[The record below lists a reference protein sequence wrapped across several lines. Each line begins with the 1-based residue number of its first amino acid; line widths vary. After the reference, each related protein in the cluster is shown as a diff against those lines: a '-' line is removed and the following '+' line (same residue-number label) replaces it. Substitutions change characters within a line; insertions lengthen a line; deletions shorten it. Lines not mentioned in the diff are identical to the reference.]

1 MPFPLLLVFCWQD
14 LSKLFSK
21 AISRLL
27 QKRTT
32 ELDFRRNRMILQ
44 DKVALVTGGTSGIG
58 RATAIAYAQ
67 QQAKVVVVGRRMDE
81 GEETVRLIKE
91 AGGEAVFVQADVT
104 KETDVKAMVDK
115 AVGVFGRLDI
125 AFNNAGVVGENPSL
139 IEQTEAEYDY
149 TMNVNVKGVWLSMKY
164 EIAQMLKQG
173 SGSIVNTASAVGVV
187 ALPEIL
193 LYTASKHAVVG
204 LTKAAALQYAKAGI
218 RINGVAPGS
227 IATDLFEAATD
238 EVKAYLAGLHPI
250 GRVGTLL
257 EVANAV
263 LFLSSDLAS
272 FITGETLMVDGGTVA
287 Q

>member
-1 MPFPLLLVFCWQD
+1 M
-14 LSKLFSK
+14 
-21 AISRLL
+21 L
-27 QKRTT
+27 QT
-32 ELDFRRNRMILQ
+32 FAG
-44 DKVALVTGGTSGIG
+44 KVALVTGGTSGIG
-58 RATAIAYAQ
+58 RATAIAYAK

-91 AGGEAVFVQADVT
+91 AGGEAIFVQADVT
-104 KETDVKAMVDK
+104 KEADVEAMVDK
-115 AVGVFGRLDI
+115 VVSVFGRLDI
-125 AFNNAGVVGENPSL
+125 AFNNAGTLGENPSL
-139 IEQTEAEYDY
+139 IEQTEAEYDR

-173 SGSIVNTASAVGVV
+173 SGSFASGGTMCIINTASTGGVV
-187 ALPEIL
+187 AFPSVP

-218 RINGVAPGS
+218 RINVVAPAV
-227 IATDLFEAATD
+227 IETDMIEAATGGQD
-238 EVKAYLAGLHPI
+238 EAKAYLAGLHPI
-250 GRVGTLL
+250 GRVGTPL

-272 FITGETLMVDGGTVA
+272 FVTGETLMVDGGYVA

>member
-1 MPFPLLLVFCWQD
+1 
-14 LSKLFSK
+14 
-21 AISRLL
+21 
-27 QKRTT
+27 
-32 ELDFRRNRMILQ
+32 MILQ
-44 DKVALVTGGTSGIG
+44 NKVALVTGGTSGIG

-81 GEETVRLIKE
+81 GEETVRSIEE
-91 AGGEAVFVQADVT
+91 AGGEAIFVPADVT
-104 KETDVKAMVDK
+104 KEADVKAMIDK

-125 AFNNAGVVGENPSL
+125 AFNNAGTVGENPSL
-139 IEQTEAEYDY
+139 IEQTEAEYDRI
-149 TMNVNVKGVWLSMKY
+149 MNVNVKGVWLSMKH

-173 SGSIVNTASAVGVV
+173 SGAIVNTSSGAGVV
-187 ALPEIL
+187 AVPTQP

-218 RINGVAPGS
+218 RINVVAPAA
-227 IATDLFEAATD
+227 IETDMFEVATGGQD
-238 EVKAYLAGLHPI
+238 EVKAYITGLHPI
-250 GRVGTLL
+250 GRIGTPL

-272 FITGETLMVDGGTVA
+272 FVTGETLMVDGGYVA

>member
-1 MPFPLLLVFCWQD
+1 
-14 LSKLFSK
+14 
-21 AISRLL
+21 
-27 QKRTT
+27 
-32 ELDFRRNRMILQ
+32 MILQ
-44 DKVALVTGGTSGIG
+44 NKVALVTGGTSGIG

-81 GEETVRLIKE
+81 GEETVRLIQDT
-91 AGGEAVFVQADVT
+91 GGEAIFVQADVT
-104 KETDVKAMVDK
+104 KEADVKAVVDK

-125 AFNNAGVVGENPSL
+125 AFNNAGTSGENPSL
-139 IEQTEAEYDY
+139 IDQTQAEYDR

-173 SGSIVNTASAVGVV
+173 SGSFASGGTMCIVNMASVAGSVAV
-187 ALPEIL
+187 PIQP

-218 RINGVAPGS
+218 RINAVAPAA
-227 IATDLFEAATD
+227 IETDMLEAATGGQD
-238 EVKAYLAGLHPI
+238 EAKAYFAGLHPI
-250 GRVGTLL
+250 GRIGTPL

-263 LFLSSDLAS
+263 LFLSSDMAS
-272 FITGETLMVDGGTVA
+272 FVTGETLMVDGGYVA

>member
-1 MPFPLLLVFCWQD
+1 
-14 LSKLFSK
+14 
-21 AISRLL
+21 
-27 QKRTT
+27 
-32 ELDFRRNRMILQ
+32 MILQ

-91 AGGEAVFVQADVT
+91 AGGEAIFVQADVT
-104 KETDVKAMVDK
+104 KEADVKAMVDK
-115 AVGVFGRLDI
+115 AVSVFGRLDI
-125 AFNNAGVVGENPSL
+125 AFNNAGTVGENPSL
-139 IEQTEAEYDY
+139 IEQTEAEYDRI
-149 TMNVNVKGVWLSMKY
+149 MNVNVKGVWLSMKY

-173 SGSIVNTASAVGVV
+173 SGAIVNTASGAGVV
-187 ALPEIL
+187 ALPAVP

-218 RINGVAPGS
+218 RINVVAPGA
-227 IATDLFEAATD
+227 IETDMFEAATGGQD
-238 EVKAYLAGLHPI
+238 EAKAYLVGLHPI
-250 GRVGTLL
+250 GRVGQPV

-263 LFLSSDLAS
+263 LFLSSDMAS
-272 FITGETLMVDGGTVA
+272 FITGETLMVDGGYVA

>member
-1 MPFPLLLVFCWQD
+1 MSQK
-14 LSKLFSK
+14 LSG
-21 AISRLL
+21 
-27 QKRTT
+27 
-32 ELDFRRNRMILQ
+32 
-44 DKVALVTGGTSGIG
+44 KVALVTGGTSGIG

-91 AGGEAVFVQADVT
+91 AGGEAIFVQADVT
-104 KETDVKAMVDK
+104 KEADVQAMVDK

-125 AFNNAGVVGENPSL
+125 AFNNAGTVGENPSL
-139 IEQTEAEYDY
+139 IEQTEAEYDRI
-149 TMNVNVKGVWLSMKY
+149 MNVNIKGVWLSMKY

-173 SGSIVNTASAVGVV
+173 SGAIVNTSSGAGVV
-187 ALPEIL
+187 AVPTQS

-218 RINGVAPGS
+218 RINVVAPAA
-227 IATDLFEAATD
+227 IETDMFEAATGGQD
-238 EVKAYLAGLHPI
+238 EAKAYITGLHPI
-250 GRVGTLL
+250 GRIGTPL

-272 FITGETLMVDGGTVA
+272 FITGETLMVDGGYVA

>member
-1 MPFPLLLVFCWQD
+1 MML
-14 LSKLFSK
+14 K
-21 AISRLL
+21 
-27 QKRTT
+27 
-32 ELDFRRNRMILQ
+32 

-91 AGGEAVFVQADVT
+91 AGGEAIFVQADVT
-104 KETDVKAMVDK
+104 KETDVKATVDK

-125 AFNNAGVVGENPSL
+125 AFNNAGTIGENLSL
-139 IEQTEAEYDY
+139 IEQTEAEYERI
-149 TMNVNVKGVWLSMKY
+149 MNVNVKGVWLSMKY

-173 SGSIVNTASAVGVV
+173 SGAIVNTSSGAGVV
-187 ALPEIL
+187 AVPTQP

-218 RINGVAPGS
+218 RINVVAPAA
-227 IATDLFEAATD
+227 IETDMFEAATGGQD
-238 EVKAYLAGLHPI
+238 EAKAYITGLHPI
-250 GRVGTLL
+250 GRIGTPL

-272 FITGETLMVDGGTVA
+272 FITGETLMVDGGYVA